1 MDWGSLER
9 TGSGMGI
16 VMKESWKEEEKYM
29 EQFVHLLKMDIE
41 NFEAEPEQMKHFMEE
56 LLSRIKEAEK
66 LKENQ
71 EGEDEW
77 ER

>member
-1 MDWGSLER
+1 MDWASLER